1 MIANINDYKRKLA
14 DLVIKKTRWL
24 GIFPETFERI
34 LGFQRY
40 GGLRINL
47 KSLRQIS
54 DSFRYKVVSRVA
66 SLAPWKL

>member
-47 KSLRQIS
+47 KILRQ
-54 DSFRYKVVSRVA
+54 FRILSA
-66 SLAPWKL
+66 IKLFQGWLH

>member
-40 GGLRINL
+40 GGLRSTL
-47 KSLRQIS
+47 KFCAK
-54 DSFRYKVVSRVA
+54 FRILSA
-66 SLAPWKL
+66 IKLFQG